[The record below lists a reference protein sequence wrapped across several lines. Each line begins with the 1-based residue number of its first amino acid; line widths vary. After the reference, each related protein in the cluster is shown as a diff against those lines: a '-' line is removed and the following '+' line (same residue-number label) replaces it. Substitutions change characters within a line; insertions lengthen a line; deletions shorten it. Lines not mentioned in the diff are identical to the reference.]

1 VPARAILVGIISDTH
16 GLLRP
21 EAVAALR
28 GTDVI
33 VHAGDVGNAD
43 IIEQLRRIA
52 PLFVVR
58 GNIDQG
64 NWAER
69 LPIREVVSIGEL
81 KFLLLHQVAELALDP
96 QAEGYAAVVYGHS
109 HVPSMETRDNV
120 LFLNPGSAG
129 PRRFQLP
136 VTIARA
142 RVRGRRIDAE
152 IVHLPV

>member
-1 VPARAILVGIISDTH
+1 
-16 GLLRP
+16 
-21 EAVAALR
+21 
-28 GTDVI
+28 

-64 NWAER
+64 NWAAR

-129 PRRFQLP
+129 PQRFQLP

>member
-1 VPARAILVGIISDTH
+1 MQHIGIISDTH

-64 NWAER
+64 NWAAR

-129 PRRFQLP
+129 PQRFQLP

>member
-1 VPARAILVGIISDTH
+1 MPARAILVGIISDTH

-64 NWAER
+64 NWAAR

-129 PRRFQLP
+129 PQRFQLP

>member
-1 VPARAILVGIISDTH
+1 MPARAILVGIISDTH

-64 NWAER
+64 NWAAR

>member
-64 NWAER
+64 NWAAR

-129 PRRFQLP
+129 PQRFQLP

>member
-1 VPARAILVGIISDTH
+1 VPTREILVGIISDTH

-28 GTDVI
+28 GADLI

-52 PLFVVR
+52 PLFAVR

-64 NWAER
+64 GWAAR
-69 LPIREVVSIGEL
+69 LPIQESVSIGQVR
-81 KFLLLHQVAELALDP
+81 FLLLHDISELALDP
-96 QAEGYAAVVYGHS
+96 QVEGYAAVVFGHS
-109 HVPSMETRDNV
+109 HMPSMETRGNV

-142 RVRGRRIDAE
+142 RVRGRRIDAN